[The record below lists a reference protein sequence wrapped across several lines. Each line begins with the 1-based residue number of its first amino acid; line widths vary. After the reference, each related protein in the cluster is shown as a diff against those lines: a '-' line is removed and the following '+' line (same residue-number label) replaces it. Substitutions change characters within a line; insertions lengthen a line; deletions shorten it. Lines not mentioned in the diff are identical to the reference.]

1 MFESTTRHLIDGV
14 LDGYNGTLF
23 AYGATGCGKTHTISG
38 TPEKPGI
45 IFLTMQELYERMK
58 EREDEKT
65 VEISVSYLEVYNETI
80 RDLLVTPDPTSKPTC
95 LHMRED
101 SAKKIII
108 AGLSEH
114 HPAGVC
120 PFFLTCDL

>member
-1 MFESTTRHLIDGV
+1 LIDGV

-80 RDLLVTPDPTSKPTC
+80 RDLLVTPDPAAKHTC

-114 HPAGVC
+114 HPAGVRT
-120 PFFLTCDL
+120 LVYY